1 MRLTV
6 EDISRLK
13 GLGAFYASQ
22 CTAIGGVEPTR
33 HVVVWHPDNS
43 TTRYDDDSVPVAFA
57 EGDEIE
63 LVPHAAP
70 DQSLGSF

>member
-1 MRLTV
+1 MKLSKKEIDSLTA
-6 EDISRLK
+6 
-13 GLGAFYASQ
+13 LGVFYASQ
-22 CTAIGGVEPTR
+22 CKAIGAVGPTR

-57 EGDEIE
+57 DGDEIE